1 MSLMLF
7 QSIPIYNVFTM
18 ILIISAN
25 WMAALYPC
33 RFRTLL
39 TNNMYIRHLFGFFT
53 MIFFVVLS
61 NKALIPNLKL
71 TFFYAITLYTF
82 FLLMLRTPLMIF
94 LCILFL
100 LLVCYILNMKKEEI
114 VADPSI
120 EDKLKAKQVQNIEY
134 INNATTAITC
144 VFLLFGV
151 TVYLGQKKIEYKSK
165 FNYTIFLLGKSD
177 CLDTS
182 PKTSYISGILHSF
195 D

>member
-1 MSLMLF
+1 
-7 QSIPIYNVFTM
+7 
-18 ILIISAN
+18 
-25 WMAALYPC
+25 
-33 RFRTLL
+33 
-39 TNNMYIRHLFGFFT
+39 
-53 MIFFVVLS
+53 
-61 NKALIPNLKL
+61 
-71 TFFYAITLYTF
+71 
-82 FLLMLRTPLMIF
+82 
-94 LCILFL
+94 
-100 LLVCYILNMKKEEI
+100 MKKEEI